1 MMLARSFLK
10 TAIASCLLALAAA
23 SANAAYPDRPIRI
36 IVPYPPGGLTDAVA
50 RQVGNALSE
59 RVKQPVVIE
68 NVGGAGGNIGAARAA
83 KSPADGYTL
92 YIGNNAT
99 VGINTL
105 IYKKL
110 AFDPIRSGADPS
122 SKPVV
127 LVVPRC
133 R

>member
-1 MMLARSFLK
+1 MTLARSLLK
-10 TAIASCLLALAAA
+10 TAIASCLLALVAA

-68 NVGGAGGNIGAARAA
+68 NVGGGGGNIGAARAA

-99 VGINTL
+99 VGI
-105 IYKKL
+105 
-110 AFDPIRSGADPS
+110 RSRTWRQSRWSRRARPFS
-122 SKPVV
+122 SSILP
-127 LVVPRC
+127 C